1 MVHAAR
7 GCERAGVMEIT
18 AFESHDHQHNAGSGV
33 VAYAGSPASAGRD
46 DVTVAPTGAIPG
58 ARGLRVQGMPWRR
71 WLTTTPGRLRS
82 ASALLVIGLLVFAAV
97 TTAATE
103 ARSRAAG
110 AVATT
115 SAPELITA
123 ENLYGNLAD
132 ADATASTIFLRA
144 GQEPRQ
150 LRRRYLAD
158 VAAAGRQLADFSR
171 SAQSSPAA
179 HRAVRTISERLP
191 EYTGLV
197 ESARANNAQ
206 GFPVGAAYLRKASA
220 TMHNEILPAA
230 TDLYRDAASELRD
243 NYEAGTSTLTLVL
256 VLVAGVGM
264 LALLVV
270 VQIFVRRRSNRLLNL
285 GLVAATVL
293 VVGLLGWTLVRFAG
307 AHDALNRAQERGSDS
322 VEVLSSARILTLRA
336 QNNENLALIERG
348 TGDVYVAEFDRLMGQ
363 LGGRDGKA
371 GLLGYAATIAD
382 RTGDGSRIRALA
394 PQFTALRKLHSQVR
408 HKDDG
413 GDYNQA
419 VALSI
424 GTSDSK
430 QVATLGPGGP
440 GQELTAVDKLQHAL
454 QHDIARS
461 QVRLASAAQDARTGY
476 GVLEVAIPLFA
487 VLAGLLVLLGLE
499 RRIGEYR

>member
-1 MVHAAR
+1 
-7 GCERAGVMEIT
+7 
-18 AFESHDHQHNAGSGV
+18 
-33 VAYAGSPASAGRD
+33 
-46 DVTVAPTGAIPG
+46 
-58 ARGLRVQGMPWRR
+58 
-71 WLTTTPGRLRS
+71 
-82 ASALLVIGLLVFAAV
+82 
-97 TTAATE
+97 
-103 ARSRAAG
+103 
-110 AVATT
+110 
-115 SAPELITA
+115 
-123 ENLYGNLAD
+123 
-132 ADATASTIFLRA
+132 
-144 GQEPRQ
+144 
-150 LRRRYLAD
+150 LRRRYLND

-179 HRAVRTISERLP
+179 YRAVRVISERLP
-191 EYTGLV
+191 EYAGLV

-230 TDLYRDAASELRD
+230 TDLYRDAASQLRD
-243 NYEAGTSTLTLVL
+243 HYEAGTSTLTLVL

-293 VVGLLGWTLVRFAG
+293 VIGLLGWTLVRFAG

-348 TGDVYVAEFDRLMGQ
+348 TGDVYVAEFERLMGQ
-363 LGGRDGKA
+363 LGGTDGKS

-394 PQFTALRKLHSQVR
+394 PQFTALRHLHSQVR
-408 HKDDG
+408 DRDDG
-413 GDYNQA
+413 GEYAKA
-419 VALSI
+419 VALSV
-424 GTSDSK
+424 GTSNDAMAASFGE
-430 QVATLGPGGP
+430 AGP
-440 GQELTAVDKLQHAL
+440 GQELAAVDKLQHAL
-454 QHDIARS
+454 QHDIVRS
-461 QVRLASAAQDARTGY
+461 QVRLASAAQDARSGY

>member
-1 MVHAAR
+1 M
-7 GCERAGVMEIT
+7 
-18 AFESHDHQHNAGSGV
+18 
-33 VAYAGSPASAGRD
+33 RD
-46 DVTVAPTGAIPG
+46 
-58 ARGLRVQGMPWRR
+58 Q
-71 WLTTTPGRLRS
+71 
-82 ASALLVIGLLVFAAV
+82 
-97 TTAATE
+97 
-103 ARSRAAG
+103 
-110 AVATT
+110 
-115 SAPELITA
+115 SAPELVTA

-158 VAAAGRQLADFSR
+158 VAAAGRQLADVSR
-171 SAQSSPAA
+171 SVESSPVA

-191 EYTGLV
+191 EYAGLV
-197 ESARANNAQ
+197 ESARRTTRQ

-230 TDLYRDAASELRD
+230 TDLYRDVARQLRD
-243 NYEAGTSTLTLVL
+243 HYEAGTSTLTLVL

-270 VQIFVRRRSNRLLNL
+270 VQIFVRRRSNRLLNV

-293 VVGLLGWTLVRFAG
+293 VVGLLGWTLMRFAG

-322 VEVLSSARILTLRA
+322 VEVLSSACILTLRA

-348 TGDVYVAEFDRLMGQ
+348 TGDVYVAEFERLMGQ
-363 LGGRDGKA
+363 LGGTDGTVGSARVRGNDRRSHRRRFADPGARTAVHRPASSPLA
-371 GLLGYAATIAD
+371 GPGQG
-382 RTGDGSRIRALA
+382 RWRR
-394 PQFTALRKLHSQVR
+394 VR
-408 HKDDG
+408 E
-413 GDYNQA
+413 A
-419 VALSI
+419 VALSV
-424 GTSDSK
+424 GTSND
-430 QVATLGPGGP
+430 AMAALFGEAGP
-440 GQELTAVDKLQHAL
+440 GQELAAVDKLQHAVA
-454 QHDIARS
+454 ARH
-461 QVRLASAAQDARTGY
+461 RPLAGATGVGGAGRCSGY

>member
-1 MVHAAR
+1 
-7 GCERAGVMEIT
+7 
-18 AFESHDHQHNAGSGV
+18 
-33 VAYAGSPASAGRD
+33 
-46 DVTVAPTGAIPG
+46 
-58 ARGLRVQGMPWRR
+58 
-71 WLTTTPGRLRS
+71 
-82 ASALLVIGLLVFAAV
+82 
-97 TTAATE
+97 
-103 ARSRAAG
+103 
-110 AVATT
+110 
-115 SAPELITA
+115 
-123 ENLYGNLAD
+123 
-132 ADATASTIFLRA
+132 
-144 GQEPRQ
+144 
-150 LRRRYLAD
+150 
-158 VAAAGRQLADFSR
+158 
-171 SAQSSPAA
+171 
-179 HRAVRTISERLP
+179 
-191 EYTGLV
+191 
-197 ESARANNAQ
+197 
-206 GFPVGAAYLRKASA
+206 
-220 TMHNEILPAA
+220 MHNEILPAA
-230 TDLYRDAASELRD
+230 TDLYRDAARQLRD

-336 QNNENLALIERG
+336 QNNDNLALIERG

-394 PQFTALRKLHSQVR
+394 PQFIALRTLHSQVR
-408 HKDDG
+408 DKDDS

-424 GTSDSK
+424 GTSDPTQS
-430 QVATLGPGGP
+430 AGS
-440 GQELTAVDKLQHAL
+440 GQELAAVDKLQGAL

-461 QVRLASAAQDARTGY
+461 QGRLASAAQDARTGY

>member
-1 MVHAAR
+1 MDL
-7 GCERAGVMEIT
+7 T
-18 AFESHDHQHNAGSGV
+18 AFESNVHQHIAGSGA
-33 VAYAGSPASAGRD
+33 VAYAGPPPGAGRGN
-46 DVTVAPTGAIPG
+46 VTVTPTVAGPG

-82 ASALLVIGLLVFAAV
+82 ASALLVIGLLAFAAV

-110 AVATT
+110 AVATR
-115 SAPELITA
+115 SAPELVTA

-150 LRRRYLAD
+150 LRRRYLAA
-158 VAAAGRQLADFSR
+158 VAAAGRQLADVSG
-171 SAQSSPAA
+171 SAESSPVAR
-179 HRAVRTISERLP
+179 RAVRTISERLP

-230 TDLYRDAASELRD
+230 TDLYRDAARQLRD
-243 NYEAGTSTLTLVL
+243 NYEAGTSTLTLTL
-256 VLVAGVGM
+256 VLVAGLGM

-293 VVGLLGWTLVRFAG
+293 VIGLLGWTLIRFAG

-348 TGDVYVAEFDRLMGQ
+348 TGDVYVAEFERLMNQ
-363 LGGRDGKA
+363 LGGTDGKS

-394 PQFTALRKLHSQVR
+394 PQFTALRDLHSQVR
-408 HKDDG
+408 AKDDG
-413 GDYNQA
+413 GAYTQA
-419 VALSI
+419 VALSV
-424 GTSDSK
+424 GTSNDTMAASFGE
-430 QVATLGPGGP
+430 AGP
-440 GQELTAVDKLQHAL
+440 GQELTAVDKLEHAL
-454 QHDIARS
+454 QDDIARS
-461 QVRLASAAQDARTGY
+461 QVRLASAAQDARSGY
-476 GVLEVAIPLFA
+476 GVLEVAIPVFA
-487 VLAGLLVLLGLE
+487 VIAGLLVLLGLE

>member
-1 MVHAAR
+1 MDLTTFA
-7 GCERAGVMEIT
+7 
-18 AFESHDHQHNAGSGV
+18 SDDHQQIVGSRA
-33 VAYAGSPASAGRD
+33 VAYVGPPGGAGRGN
-46 DVTVAPTGAIPG
+46 VTVAPPMASPG
-58 ARGLRVQGMPWRR
+58 GRGLRVQGMPWRR

-103 ARSRAAG
+103 VRSRAAG

-115 SAPELITA
+115 SAPELATA

-132 ADATASTIFLRA
+132 ADTTASTIFLRA

-158 VAAAGRQLADFSR
+158 VAAAGRQLADISR
-171 SAQSSPAA
+171 SADSSSAA
-179 HRAVRTISERLP
+179 RRAMRTISARLP
-191 EYTGLV
+191 EYAGLV

-206 GFPVGAAYLRKASA
+206 GFPVGSAYLREASA

-230 TDLYRDAASELRD
+230 TDLYRDTARQLRD

-256 VLVAGVGM
+256 VLVAGVGI

-270 VQIFVRRRSNRLLNL
+270 VQIFVRRRSNRLLNV
-285 GLVAATVL
+285 GLVGATVL
-293 VVGLLGWTLVRFAG
+293 VVGIFGWTLIRFAG

-348 TGDVYVAEFDRLMGQ
+348 TGDVYVAEFERLVDQ
-363 LGGRDGKA
+363 LGGTDAKA

-382 RTGDGSRIRALA
+382 RTGDGARIRALA
-394 PQFTALRKLHSQVR
+394 PEVTALRDLHAQVR
-408 HKDDG
+408 AKDTS
-413 GDYNQA
+413 GDYTQA
-419 VALSI
+419 VALSV
-424 GTSDSK
+424 GTSNP
-430 QVATLGPGGP
+430 TLAAAFGPAGP
-440 GQELTAVDKLQHAL
+440 GQELAAVDELQHSL
-454 QHDIARS
+454 QDDIAGA
-461 QVRLASAAQDARTGY
+461 QVRLASAAQDARAGF

>member
-1 MVHAAR
+1 
-7 GCERAGVMEIT
+7 
-18 AFESHDHQHNAGSGV
+18 
-33 VAYAGSPASAGRD
+33 
-46 DVTVAPTGAIPG
+46 
-58 ARGLRVQGMPWRR
+58 MPWRR

-115 SAPELITA
+115 SAPELVTA

-179 HRAVRTISERLP
+179 HRAVRIISERLP
-191 EYTGLV
+191 EYAGLV

-230 TDLYRDAASELRD
+230 TDLYRDAARQLRD
-243 NYEAGTSTLTLVL
+243 HYEAGTSTLTLVL

-293 VVGLLGWTLVRFAG
+293 VIGLLGWTLVRFAG

-363 LGGRDGKA
+363 LGGTDGKS

-408 HKDDG
+408 HEDDG
-413 GDYNQA
+413 GHYTQA

-424 GTSDSK
+424 GTSDPSAGGD
-430 QVATLGPGGP
+430 VRPG
-440 GQELTAVDKLQHAL
+440 
-454 QHDIARS
+454 R
-461 QVRLASAAQDARTGY
+461 ARTGARRRRQAPARAAARHHPLAGAA
-476 GVLEVAIPLFA
+476 GVGGAGRALRLRRARGRDPPVRRARRSAGAARARASHRGVPVMARALAAGIA
-487 VLAGLLVLLGLE
+487 VLGVGD
-499 RRIGEYR
+499 RSRGVRYRLDRAARPRVRCTRHPGVDDHHDHRTVARACVW